1 VRKNNKFIDFVMYGT
16 NITTFRLKSTMRGKE
31 NLNREENK
39 KSVCLKCGGSE
50 WIYKRRKRIRE
61 PNVAFK
67 SQEDIKMLADNVT
80 VFTSII

>member
-1 VRKNNKFIDFVMYGT
+1 
-16 NITTFRLKSTMRGKE
+16 
-31 NLNREENK
+31 
-39 KSVCLKCGGSE
+39 LKCGGSE

-80 VFTSII
+80 VFTSIIWILFIERFTQGAQMWRMRKIDGTWQSEKITFTF